1 MYPGF
6 ATQFTRQLARVDLDD
21 YTVAALAPVGGC

>member
-21 YTVAALAPVGGC
+21 YTVAALARN